1 MHIGRHRLSIGTI
14 NRGTRLPSTKS
25 SSHHGDIAHLVDE
38 QQTLTGKSDA
48 EAAAYQR
55 DAQFSAHRH

>member
-1 MHIGRHRLSIGTI
+1 VVPDYHQQKAPR
-14 NRGTRLPSTKS
+14 TR
-25 SSHHGDIAHLVDE
+25 GDIAHLVDE
-38 QQTLTGKSDA
+38 QQTLTDKSDA